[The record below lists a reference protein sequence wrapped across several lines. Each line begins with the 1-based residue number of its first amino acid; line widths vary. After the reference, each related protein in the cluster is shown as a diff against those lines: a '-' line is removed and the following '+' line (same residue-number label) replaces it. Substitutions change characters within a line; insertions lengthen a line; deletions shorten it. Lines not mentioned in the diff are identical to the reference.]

1 MDALLATTRAIHF
14 GSTLIV
20 FGELVF
26 ALFVAAPAWRG
37 AAPALD
43 RHGVERRIRGML
55 IGSLAVSVVSD
66 VLWLALEVPL
76 MSGEALTDA
85 ITGPTLDIVV
95 TQTWFG
101 RVWAARVL
109 LAVGLGAWLALRQPL
124 RFDPRRASVWFALV
138 IAAAYVASPAL
149 AGHAAGGPG
158 TERYVRIGADVL
170 HLLAAGAWVG
180 ALPGLAV
187 VLIAAR
193 RDPDSIE
200 VAARATRAFSSLGTI
215 AVALVVASGTISA
228 VYLVGSMGALVD
240 TGYGRLL
247 TAKLALAAAMLALAA
262 VNRWSLSPRIA
273 ARDRIALDALVR
285 NTALEIVGGVA
296 VVALVGFLG
305 ITVPAMHPAHHELH
319 SATSRAI
326 IPNSPL
332 RQRSWPNPTSST
344 SRFRKV
350 STTTWRR
357 SSAPTPCRRIAWTW
371 RCSTDFSLRSSA
383 VRS

>member
-1 MDALLATTRAIHF
+1 MDALLAATRAIHF

-37 AAPALD
+37 AASALD

-85 ITGPTLDIVV
+85 LTGPTLDIVV

-101 RVWAARVL
+101 RVWVARVL
-109 LAVGLGAWLALRQPL
+109 LAVGLGAWLASPL

-138 IAAAYVASPAL
+138 IAGAYVASPAF

-158 TERYVRIGADVL
+158 TERYLRIGADML

-180 ALPGLAV
+180 ALPGLVV

-193 RDPDSIE
+193 RDPASIE

-215 AVALVVASGTISA
+215 AVALVVASGTINA

-247 TAKLALAAAMLALAA
+247 TAKLALATAMLALAA
-262 VNRWSLSPRIA
+262 VNRWSLSPRVA

-285 NTALEIVGGVA
+285 NTALEIVGAVA
-296 VVALVGFLG
+296 VIALVGFLG

-319 SATSRAI
+319 SATSREI

-332 RQRSWPNPTSST
+332 HQRSWPNPTSST

-357 SSAPTPCRRIAWTW
+357 SSAPTPCRRTAWTW